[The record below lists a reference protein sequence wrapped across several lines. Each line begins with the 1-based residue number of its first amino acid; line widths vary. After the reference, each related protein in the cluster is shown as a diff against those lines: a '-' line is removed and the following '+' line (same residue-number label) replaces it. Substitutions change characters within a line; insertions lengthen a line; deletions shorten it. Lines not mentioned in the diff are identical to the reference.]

1 MNPRVTNV
9 GEQNVLG
16 ADGKVAKAIKITYYV
31 GDHGPFTLLT
41 NQQDLNS
48 GAALQAMRNFANT
61 LATLPTS

>member
-9 GEQNVLG
+9 AEQNVLG
-16 ADGKVAKAIKITYYV
+16 PDNRVTKAIKITYYV
-31 GDHGPFTLLT
+31 GEHGPFTLLT

-48 GAALQAMRNFANT
+48 GAARQAMQNFANT